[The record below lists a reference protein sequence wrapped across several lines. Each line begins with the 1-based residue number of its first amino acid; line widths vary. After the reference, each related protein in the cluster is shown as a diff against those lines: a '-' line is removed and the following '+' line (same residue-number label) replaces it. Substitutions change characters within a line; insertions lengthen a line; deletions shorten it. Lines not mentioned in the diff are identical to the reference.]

1 MAFIIIGELITDWRV
16 EALTNHRIV
25 VKKSTQKVALENI
38 PDSVCGYSGRSPKHN
53 QSPHPSQSSPGGA
66 PGGSQTLSDLK
77 KQRSM
82 SRVKHQ
88 SSPQQ
93 QPLPT
98 HTISPP
104 PGSGNRSKRE
114 QEQYELNKK
123 QHRSRN
129 SRRAEAEVIEEE
141 SADKKFSAHSAN
153 VENSRSKTKGCC
165 RIM

>member
-1 MAFIIIGELITDWRV
+1 MNLK
-16 EALTNHRIV
+16 N
-25 VKKSTQKVALENI
+25 ALETNPESI
-38 PDSVCGYSGRSPKHN
+38 HSGRSPKHN

-93 QPLPT
+93 QPLPA

-114 QEQYELNKK
+114 QEQHELSKK
-123 QHRSRN
+123 QHRSRS

-153 VENSRSKTKGCC
+153 VENSRSKAKGCC

>member
-1 MAFIIIGELITDWRV
+1 MSKPLLSEFGIHHKLESCD
-16 EALTNHRIV
+16 ALFCMNL
-25 VKKSTQKVALENI
+25 KNALETKPESI
-38 PDSVCGYSGRSPKHN
+38 HSGRSPKHN

-93 QPLPT
+93 QPLPA

-114 QEQYELNKK
+114 QEQHELSKK
-123 QHRSRN
+123 QHRSRS

-153 VENSRSKTKGCC
+153 VENSRSKAKGCC